1 MREYKAMA
9 TNLVSL
15 IMNFLTPDMIGRIA
29 SALGLDRNDTSSA
42 IDAGVPALM
51 AALAGVATNPGG
63 PQKLADAAKQEVST
77 LDKFAGMLGT
87 ATQTTSI
94 TERGSRMLSSLL
106 GNRDQTALESAVGKF
121 SGLGSSAG
129 GSILGALAPVVMG
142 AIAQQQ
148 GPRGLDGSS
157 IANLLSGQKDNI
169 VDALPSGFGKLLGGT
184 GLLDSLGDSAKRAAM
199 AGGEAT
205 RAAAASVARTIDD
218 TRRSGVETV
227 STSTNWLMW
236 LIPAL
241 AIAALLIY
249 LLGRPT
255 EQVVQPG
262 VTPVQSLNVGGI
274 DLGKQVTD
282 SISSLRTTLGG
293 ITDPVTAQ
301 AALPKLQAATAQID
315 KVSGMVGQL
324 SDTQRRT
331 LSGVVSP
338 LMSTLNPLFER
349 VLAIP
354 GVAEIVKPTI
364 DLLKTKLATL
374 TV

>member
-1 MREYKAMA
+1 MA

-42 IDAGVPALM
+42 VDAGVPALI
-51 AALAGVATNPGG
+51 AALAGVAAKPGG
-63 PQKLADAAKQEVST
+63 PQKLADAAKQESGM

-87 ATQTTSI
+87 ATQTTSV
-94 TERGSRMLSSLL
+94 TDRGSRMLASLL
-106 GNRDQTALESAVGKF
+106 GSRDQTALESAVGKF

-129 GSILGALAPVVMG
+129 GSILSALAPVVMG

-148 GPRGLDGSS
+148 GPRGLDGSN
-157 IANLLSGQKDNI
+157 IANLLSSQKDNI

-184 GLLDSLGDSAKRAAM
+184 GMLDSLGDSAKRAAM

-218 TRRSGVETV
+218 TRRSGVEAV

-236 LIPAL
+236 VIPAL
-241 AIAALLIY
+241 AIAALLVY
-249 LLGRPT
+249 LLSRPT
-255 EQVVQPG
+255 ETVVQQG
-262 VTPVQSLNVGGI
+262 VNAVQSLNVGGI

-282 SISSLRTTLGG
+282 SIGSLRTTLGS
-293 ITDPVTAQ
+293 ITDPASAQ
-301 AALPKLQAATAQID
+301 AALPKLQSATAQID
-315 KVSGMVGQL
+315 KVTGMVGQL
-324 SDTQRRT
+324 SDTQRRA

-338 LMSTLNPLFER
+338 LMSTLNQLFDR

-364 DLLKTKLATL
+364 DLLKTKLTTL
-374 TV
+374 TA